1 MRIGSKDVGE
11 LGGGRVAETGVD
23 DVRERGVLDG
33 EEEKRRRSIEMEK
46 DGRIEVVNHDE
57 SFEE

>member
-1 MRIGSKDVGE
+1 MGE

-33 EEEKRRRSIEMEK
+33 EEEKRRRRSIEMEK